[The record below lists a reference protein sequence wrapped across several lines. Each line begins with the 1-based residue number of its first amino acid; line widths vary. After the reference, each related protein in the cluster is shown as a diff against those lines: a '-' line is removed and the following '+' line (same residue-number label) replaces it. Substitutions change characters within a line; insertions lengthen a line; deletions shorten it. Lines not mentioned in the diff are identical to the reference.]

1 MLLLKRRVNST
12 RRRANMTDEP
22 GHEES
27 VSGNSGQ
34 LSPANL
40 DIADN

>member
-22 GHEES
+22 GHETS

-34 LSPANL
+34 FGPASL
-40 DIADN
+40 DTADN

>member
-34 LSPANL
+34 FGHASL
-40 DIADN
+40 DTADN